1 MALTAMEHI
10 KQTMAIWTFHEI
22 HSKSKYYAVK
32 DELHKSTIEMRFIVA
47 RRLVLDIFFSI

>member
-1 MALTAMEHI
+1 MEHI

-47 RRLVLDIFFSI
+47 RRLVLDIFFSIW